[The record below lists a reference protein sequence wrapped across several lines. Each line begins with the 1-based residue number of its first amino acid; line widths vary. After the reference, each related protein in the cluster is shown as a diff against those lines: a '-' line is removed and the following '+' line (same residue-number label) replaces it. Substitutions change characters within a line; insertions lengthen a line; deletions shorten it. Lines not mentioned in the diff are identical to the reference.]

1 MGKRTNIILT
11 SAMMGIATA
20 ACAFCVA
27 QSANA
32 AEMSAASSG
41 VNTSVNSFVVDSKT
55 ANGGGALDSTSAKSH
70 ENINSSNSN
79 ETAKPVETN
88 SLNETTKG
96 IKPTE
101 LVNATENF
109 EATKLTQTLI
119 DVSNTNLQTNNREDR
134 SVHASAESRAAS
146 TDSTAANDESLTWTR
161 DDFNITPDG
170 KQIGYRK
177 DITVTDHDGK
187 PAGTE
192 NVIVP
197 GLNAKGLAKL
207 KKNPHLVIPEG
218 IEVIHENAFTG
229 SSTQVGSEHKH
240 IDGETYIEG
249 VTLPQSLK
257 IVEYG
262 AFGWNKIKGTLVI
275 PKGVISIHN
284 GAFLANEIQKVVF
297 EGVIDD
303 KGKEHD
309 TDSKPYYLSG
319 IGTVAFQGN
328 KISEIVVKGNL
339 GNYQLF
345 PSNNPQKSD
354 SVFDNQ
360 NPGTF
365 TIEVGD
371 EYKRPIT
378 ITQENS
384 NHTIS
389 VIEGFKE
396 NGSPVQ
402 IESSSYF
409 KKNKEGK
416 YVAVKT
422 GTLEGQCLFYDII
435 NRQFRIIGISHF
447 TYNIVPKPK
456 IYKVT
461 FVNDS
466 NKNYASV
473 QVKENKSISENSV
486 VDQKMPNNPS
496 KKGYTFREWNADST
510 GKDKSKIFTEKTTV
524 KGDITVYAI
533 YDLNATVMNVVPTL
547 TLQDKTIT
555 VGDSLDLNSLVV
567 SATDPEDG
575 DLKNEVK
582 ITNNGSFDNTK
593 PGVYEVTFTLSD
605 KGKASVT
612 KTATVTVVKK
622 PTPSPTPTPEPT
634 PIPTP
639 TPTPDPEPES
649 EPKPKPTPKPEPDV
663 TPEPE
668 PIPVPDVPDVP
679 YVPDDSWIPVPE
691 IVPEDPEYSVVE
703 QPVLNP
709 VHSSDKPVG
718 HSVEQR
724 FKAVDAG
731 EAYNAKA
738 PAKHLPDT
746 GVSLVMSISALFVSL
761 FAGFGLS
768 MFKSRGKH

>member
-1 MGKRTNIILT
+1 M
-11 SAMMGIATA
+11 
-20 ACAFCVA
+20 
-27 QSANA
+27 
-32 AEMSAASSG
+32 
-41 VNTSVNSFVVDSKT
+41 
-55 ANGGGALDSTSAKSH
+55 
-70 ENINSSNSN
+70 NSSNSN
-79 ETAKPVETN
+79 EAAKITETAKTDNDVVKSSKPVD
-88 SLNETTKG
+88 
-96 IKPTE
+96 
-101 LVNATENF
+101 ATENF
-109 EATKLTQTLI
+109 ETTKLTQTLI

-134 SVHASAESRAAS
+134 SVTAYEESRAAS
-146 TDSTAANDESLTWTR
+146 TDSSSTNDESLTWTR

-197 GLNAKGLAKL
+197 GLNEKGLAKL
-207 KKNPHLVIPEG
+207 KKNPHIVIPEG
-218 IEVIHENAFTG
+218 IEVIGEVAFTG
-229 SSTQVGSEHKH
+229 KAKQVGKNHEH
-240 IDGETYIEG
+240 IEGEHYIES

-257 IVEYG
+257 IIEYG
-262 AFGWNKIKGTLVI
+262 AFGWNKIKGTVTI
-275 PKGVISIHN
+275 PKSVISIHN
-284 GAFLANEIQKVVF
+284 GAFVANEIEKVVF

-309 TDSKPYYLSG
+309 SDSKPYYLSG
-319 IGTVAFQGN
+319 IGSDAFQGN
-328 KISEIVVKGNL
+328 KITEIDVKDNL
-339 GNYQLF
+339 AKYQLF
-345 PSNNPQKSD
+345 PSNNPQKGD

-371 EYKRPIT
+371 EYKSPIK
-378 ITQENS
+378 ITKEGVNQSIN
-384 NHTIS
+384 
-389 VIEGFKE
+389 VVEGFKE
-396 NGSPVQ
+396 DGTPVQ
-402 IESSSYF
+402 IENSSYF

-416 YVAVKT
+416 YIAVKS
-422 GTLEGQCLFYDII
+422 GKLEGQCLFYDII
-435 NRQFRIIGISHF
+435 NKQFRIIGISHF

-466 NKNYASV
+466 NENYASV

-486 VDQKMPNNPS
+486 AGQMMPSAPS
-496 KKGYTFREWNADST
+496 KEGYTFVEWNADST
-510 GKDKSKIFTEKTTV
+510 GKDKSKVFTEKTTV

-533 YDLNATVMNVVPTL
+533 YDLNATVMNVAPTL

-582 ITNNGSFDNTK
+582 ITDNGGFDNTK
-593 PGVYEVTFTLSD
+593 LGVYEVTFTLSD

-622 PTPSPTPTPEPT
+622 PTPSPV
-634 PIPTP
+634 P
-639 TPTPDPEPES
+639 TPTPD
-649 EPKPKPTPKPEPDV
+649 
-663 TPEPE
+663 PE
-668 PIPVPDVPDVP
+668 PIPVPDVPGGL
-679 YVPDDSWIPVPE
+679 WIPLPEVVPE
-691 IVPEDPEYSVVE
+691 NPEYSVVE

-709 VHSSDKPVG
+709 VHSSDKPVE
-718 HSVEQR
+718 HSVEQH

-746 GVSLVMSISALFVSL
+746 GVSATSTFVISIISL
-761 FAGFGLS
+761 FAGFSSLLAGIA
-768 MFKSRGKH
+768 KRKN